1 MSGDM
6 QKNNSVLPEDRDH
19 FWDLDR
25 NDPDRIYRYVGVGI
39 STRPDENC
47 GKIGGV

>member
-1 MSGDM
+1 MR
-6 QKNNSVLPEDRDH
+6 KNNSVLPDVIDPFR
-19 FWDLDR
+19 DLDR

-47 GKIGGV
+47 GKPGEV